1 MIEKEL
7 KFGDKKI
14 ISEHVTELDR
24 RRQKLEEV
32 LANLPLNSVLES
44 EEVKD
49 MISLLNK
56 EKDLALDQLNGLKN
70 Y

>member
-1 MIEKEL
+1 LIEKEL